1 VPVKA
6 DLWARG
12 AADVM
17 SGAFRAGRVISL
29 NEIRPYVIDVGNNGA
44 LSDRGDYWTTEQDLK
59 RLFLETIPEQTK
71 GWQKRRVM
79 LFIHGG
85 LNSEDDVAKRI
96 IAYRDVCLANEI
108 YPLHIMWESDWFSST
123 MNILEDQFTAADERA
138 RGMFLDYAREARD
151 RVLELTLA
159 LPGSSLWSEMKENAR
174 LASERD
180 AGAMQ
185 LIVKY
190 AKEAKASFSKKAGAN
205 WELHVV
211 AHSAGSIFTAHAI
224 EPLASLGVSW
234 KTLQFMAP
242 AIRMDLF
249 KDIVVPR
256 IADGTC
262 PQPSLYILSKV
273 GELDDDVGP
282 YGKSLLYLV
291 SNAFEGARE
300 VALLGML
307 KFLEEDAKVLTL
319 LNSPI
324 DGLPGIVISGKEGV
338 AGAIAKS
345 DTHGGFDN
353 DPNTMNS
360 VLVRILGKQPTVVF
374 TDRDLQF

>member
-1 VPVKA
+1 
-6 DLWARG
+6 
-12 AADVM
+12 
-17 SGAFRAGRVISL
+17 
-29 NEIRPYVIDVGNNGA
+29 
-44 LSDRGDYWTTEQDLK
+44 
-59 RLFLETIPEQTK
+59 
-71 GWQKRRVM
+71 
-79 LFIHGG
+79 
-85 LNSEDDVAKRI
+85 
-96 IAYRDVCLANEI
+96 
-108 YPLHIMWESDWFSST
+108 
-123 MNILEDQFTAADERA
+123 
-138 RGMFLDYAREARD
+138 
-151 RVLELTLA
+151 VLELTLA

-190 AKEAKASFSKKAGAN
+190 AKEAKASLSKKAGAN

-234 KTLQFMAP
+234 KTVQFMAP

-249 KDIVVPR
+249 KNIVVPR

-300 VALLGML
+300 VALLGMH
-307 KFLEEDAKVLTL
+307 KFLEEDAKVLDL

-324 DGLPGIVISGKEGV
+324 DGLPGIVISGEEGV
-338 AGAIAKS
+338 AGAISKS

-360 VLVRILGKQPTVVF
+360 VLVRILGKSPTVAF
-374 TDRDLQF
+374 TERDLQF